1 MDAVPACPP
10 AASSANHGYAGPLAG
25 VRIVELAGIGPG
37 PFAGMVLADLGA
49 EVIGIDRPGGAGPF
63 DLAVLRRGRRSI
75 CVDLKSPEGRE
86 IVLDL
91 VASADALIEPYRP
104 GVMERLG
111 LGPDECH
118 ARNPRLVYARM
129 TGWGQ
134 DGPQARYAG
143 HDLTYT
149 ATSGLLSG
157 VVRDTGDDTTPRP
170 ALPGPYLGDVAG
182 GALLMVAGLLAA
194 LLEAGRTGTGQVID
208 AAICDGASYLTT
220 FTHALIAGG
229 MWGGKP
235 GHNVLDTGAPFYEVY
250 ECADGRHLAVGAL
263 EPAFYAELVTRLDDD
278 LRDVPGS
285 GFPLSGDDPRHT
297 DHRLDQN
304 RWPEAK
310 ALWEKLFL
318 TRTRDQWAAVLEQSD
333 ACVAP
338 VLALDEAPHHPH
350 LGARTAYREVGGVNL
365 PRPAPRFAAETAP
378 ARPPVTPGTDT
389 DALLAGLGRTSEEV
403 AELRARRIVS

>member
-1 MDAVPACPP
+1 MDSPETAR
-10 AASSANHGYAGPLAG
+10 YAGPLAG

-49 EVIGIDRPGGAGPF
+49 DVIGVDRPGGAGPF

-118 ARNPRLVYARM
+118 ERNPRLVYARM

-157 VVRDTGDDTTPRP
+157 VVRDSGDGTPPRP
-170 ALPGPYLGDVAG
+170 VLPGPYLGDVAG

-194 LLEAGRTGTGQVID
+194 LLEAGRTGSGQVID

-229 MWGGKP
+229 MWSGAP

-250 ECADGRHLAVGAL
+250 ECADGRHLAIAAL
-263 EPAFYAELVTRLDDD
+263 EPAFYDELLTRLEGE

-285 GFPLSGDDPRHT
+285 GFPLAADDPRHT
-297 DHRLDQN
+297 AHRLDQS

-310 ALWEKLFL
+310 VLWEKLFRS
-318 TRTRDQWAAVLEQSD
+318 RTRDDWASLLEQSD

-338 VLALDEAPHHPH
+338 VLDLAEARSHPH
-350 LGARTAYREVGGVNL
+350 LGARTAYRDVGGQWL
-365 PRPAPRFAAETAP
+365 PRPAPRFGTDPAP

-389 DALLAGLGRTSEEV
+389 DEVLTSLGRTLEQV
-403 AELRARRIVS
+403 AALRAGRVVS